1 MQSLRRGATAILATL
16 ALACAAGGG
25 PSAPSAP
32 APSAAP
38 YEATATIEIVPPAKP
53 LPVAA
58 VVRPGSFARSHAS
71 PTGVSGRFARVLGSA
86 RVFSSVLDAPG
97 SAPSWELVV
106 TAADYGE
113 PNAYTFELS
122 VLVLRGTAFVSSY
135 TSKQS
140 TRQTGKSQL
149 TVGPEQLGELAERA
163 IRDAVRQIAA
173 DTERL
178 SAL

>member
-1 MQSLRRGATAILATL
+1 MHRNGLAIALLASLALGCAAPTARPPATAPT
-16 ALACAAGGG
+16 
-25 PSAPSAP
+25 PAP
-32 APSAAP
+32 AADAP
-38 YEATATIEIVPPAKP
+38 IEIVSPAKP
-53 LPVAA
+53 LAVAA
-58 VVRPGSFARSHAS
+58 VVRPGSFTRSHAN
-71 PTGVSGRFARVLGSA
+71 PTGISTRFARVLGSA

-97 SAPSWELVV
+97 AAPSWELVI

-113 PNAYTFELS
+113 PNAYVFELS
-122 VLVLRGTAFVSSY
+122 VLVLRGKDFVSSY

-140 TRQTGKSQL
+140 RRTTGKAQL

-178 SAL
+178 STL